1 MENALIIRIAS
12 QSDIITIHQLAE
24 EIWWPTYQDILSEE
38 QIRFMLDDMY
48 SLPALQK
55 QVGEGAIFIIA
66 EDESQAIGFGSFS
79 FIGKRCK
86 IHKLYISPLQQGK
99 GLGKRLLNFIKG
111 EALTA
116 GCNEL
121 ELNVNRNNKAL
132 QFYLKE
138 GFSILKEVDIPY
150 FDFVLNDYVMRLKLK
165 RKSVDVN

>member
-1 MENALIIRIAS
+1 MGNALIIRIAGD
-12 QSDIITIHQLAE
+12 SDIITIHQLAE

-48 SLPALQK
+48 SLSALQK
-55 QVGEGAIFIIA
+55 QMGDGATFVIA
-66 EDESQAIGFGSFS
+66 EDESQAIAFGSYS
-79 FIGKRCK
+79 FIDSLCK
-86 IHKLYISPLQQGK
+86 IHKLYISPSQQGK

-111 EALTA
+111 EAIKA

-150 FDFVLNDYVMRLKLK
+150 YTFTLTDYVMQMELA
-165 RKSVDVN
+165 